1 MNNIS
6 KQNKNFNYL
15 RKNALNTALKYTWDK
30 RIKKLIN
37 IFKRNN

>member
-30 RIKKLIN
+30 RIKKIDKY
-37 IFKRNN
+37 FQKK